1 MSNGM
6 PEQYVVIV
14 DGRAE
19 GADFVGRGR
28 ALGLAL
34 SAVDSMR
41 CVDVAVADARTLR
54 VCARWHRNGLSWD
67 VKAVAGW
74 LS

>member
-1 MSNGM
+1 M

-41 CVDVAVADARTLR
+41 CLDVTVADARTLQ
-54 VCARWHRNGLSWD
+54 VYARWRRTGLSWN
-67 VKAVAGW
+67 VRAVAGW